1 MSNQTIYKALRT
13 AGLTYE
19 GACGLMGNMMA
30 ESGMCAAIAQRGMTA
45 LSDTEYTRRADAGS
59 LDFVHDAVG
68 YGLCQWTYFSR
79 KQALLGYA
87 RARGLSVGDEG
98 AQTAFCIHELQSDFP
113 SVWAVLSASHDL
125 YECARIVCVQYERPA
140 VNNVEARFAY
150 AQSFAREFSQETPAP
165 AGNANPEGPP
175 DLSVL
180 MLQALLRG
188 NGYDI
193 EPDGRASAVFFARL
207 REFTRDMEACQRV

>member
-1 MSNQTIYKALRT
+1 MSNQTIYDALR
-13 AGLTYE
+13 AGGLTHE

-45 LSDTEYTRRADAGS
+45 LSDAEYTRRADTGT

-79 KQALLGYA
+79 KQALLDYA
-87 RARGLSVGDEG
+87 AARGLSVGDEG
-98 AQTAFCIHELQSDFP
+98 LQTAFCIRELQNDFP
-113 SVWAVLSASHDL
+113 GVWAVLSASHDL
-125 YECARIVCVQYERPA
+125 YECARIVCLQYERPA

-150 AQSFAREFSQETPAP
+150 AQDFARGLSPDTDSVVDAADGPA
-165 AGNANPEGPP
+165 P

-193 EPDGRASAVFFARL
+193 EPDGRVSAAFFAKL
-207 REFTRDMEACQRV
+207 REFTGDMEAYQHV

>member
-1 MSNQTIYKALRT
+1 MSNQTIYDALR
-13 AGLTYE
+13 AGGLTHE

-45 LSDTEYTRRADAGS
+45 LSDAEYTRRADTGT

-79 KQALLGYA
+79 KQALLDYA
-87 RARGLSVGDEG
+87 AARGLSVGDEG
-98 AQTAFCIHELQSDFP
+98 LQTAFCIRELQNDFP
-113 SVWAVLSASHDL
+113 GVWAVLSASHDL
-125 YECARIVCVQYERPA
+125 YECARIVCLQYERPA

-193 EPDGRASAVFFARL
+193 EPDGRASAAFFARL

>member
-1 MSNQTIYKALRT
+1 MSNQTIYDALR
-13 AGLTYE
+13 AGGLTHE

-45 LSDTEYTRRADAGS
+45 LSDAEYTRRADTGT

-79 KQALLGYA
+79 KWALKDYA
-87 RARGLSVGDEG
+87 AARGLSVGDEG
-98 AQTAFCIHELQSDFP
+98 LQTAFCIRELQNDFP
-113 SVWAVLSASHDL
+113 GVWAVLCASHDL
-125 YECARIVCVQYERPA
+125 YECARIVCLQYERPA

-150 AQSFAREFSQETPAP
+150 AQDFARGLSPDTDSVGDAVDGPA
-165 AGNANPEGPP
+165 P

-193 EPDGRASAVFFARL
+193 EPDGRVSAAFFAKL
-207 REFTRDMEACQRV
+207 REFTGDMEACGHV

>member
-1 MSNQTIYKALRT
+1 MSNQTIYDTLRA
-13 AGLTYE
+13 AGLTHE

-45 LSDTEYTRRADAGS
+45 LSDAEYTRRADAGT

-79 KQALLGYA
+79 KQALLDYA
-87 RARGLSVGDEG
+87 AARGLSVGDEG
-98 AQTAFCIHELQSDFP
+98 LQTAFCIRELQNDFP
-113 SVWAVLSASHDL
+113 GVWAVLSASHDL
-125 YECARIVCVQYERPA
+125 YECARIVCLQYERPA

-150 AQSFAREFSQETPAP
+150 AQDFARGLSPDTESVGDAADGPA
-165 AGNANPEGPP
+165 P

-193 EPDGRASAVFFARL
+193 EPDGRVSAAFFAKL
-207 REFTRDMEACQRV
+207 REFTGDMEAYQHV

>member
-1 MSNQTIYKALRT
+1 MSNQTIYDALR
-13 AGLTYE
+13 AGGLTHE

-45 LSDTEYTRRADAGS
+45 LSDAEYTRRADTGT

-79 KQALLGYA
+79 KQALLDYA
-87 RARGLSVGDEG
+87 AARGLSVGDEG
-98 AQTAFCIHELQSDFP
+98 LQTAFCIHELQNDFP
-113 SVWAVLSASHDL
+113 GVWAVLSASHDL
-125 YECARIVCVQYERPA
+125 YECARIVCLQYERPA

-150 AQSFAREFSQETPAP
+150 AQDFARGLSPDTDSVGDAADGPA
-165 AGNANPEGPP
+165 P

-193 EPDGRASAVFFARL
+193 EPDGRVSAAFFAKL
-207 REFTRDMEACQRV
+207 REFTGDMEACGHV